1 LCIACA
7 QCISWI
13 PSSSRTHQNLFLD
26 AWCVVA
32 ALRPCH
38 AVLTLVMALFS
49 VLQAALSAMMLL
61 ELPHVNVLTK
71 MNLLEEHHTSKVDE
85 CVRHCVIILMCA
97 YLGF

>member
-1 LCIACA
+1 MPGAL
-7 QCISWI
+7 
-13 PSSSRTHQNLFLD
+13 
-26 AWCVVA
+26 
-32 ALRPCH
+32 LRPCH
-38 AVLTLVMALFS
+38 AELTLVMALFS

-61 ELPHVNVLTK
+61 ELPHVNVLSK